1 MEIDDK
7 TYKEYDT
14 IYRYKK
20 SILLDQFFG
29 FIPLAIIVFVGGPII
44 ARGNEIVKYVCIFL
58 SLGVFALLFLSDKI
72 FKGASLG
79 KRIFKIKLVN
89 IPRDISTPI
98 QNIVYRRLL
107 EIYIHPMLSKMNFL
121 EKTKYIEHATKT
133 KIISFINE
141 NEND

>member
-14 IYRYKK
+14 IYRYQK